1 MRGPRATSVIGLFL
15 SGLIVAGAIVLP
27 TGAEEKPSGR
37 RDREKPRLTLRAD
50 PAVGFTPV
58 TTILT
63 GHLTGIDLQ
72 DPNFCHPAVTWLRI
86 DPGQTENEGFRVRED
101 PACVH
106 PDGTSTVETSFTKSY
121 VLSRPGAYL
130 FRLIVEGKD
139 GTRVTSGHAKVQVL
153 RVQ

>member
-1 MRGPRATSVIGLFL
+1 MSAD
-15 SGLIVAGAIVLP
+15 
-27 TGAEEKPSGR
+27 EKPSGR

-50 PAVGFTPV
+50 PTVGFTPV
-58 TTILT
+58 TTVLT
-63 GHLTGIDLQ
+63 GHLTGIDLK

-106 PDGTSTVETSFTKSY
+106 PEGSSSVETSFSKTY
-121 VLSRPGAYL
+121 ALSRPGAYL

-139 GTRVTSGHAKVQVL
+139 GTRVISGHAKVQVL
-153 RVQ
+153 RVN